1 VCSHWCTHVCRH
13 WCTHYVLI
21 DCSCVQPLVVSGGDD
36 CLIKLWSLLLE
47 HPSPRHNAPS
57 NASSPPANAPFSAA
71 GARAGAGVG
80 GEGQTYMRGG
90 TQTRGETLTSE
101 SHTKGVRR
109 LHDQRGGVGREEEGG
124 KELGGG
130 KGEVA
135 AAAVQALQRGR
146 WKCEC
151 VLRGHGGRIVSIA
164 IGGCTGR
171 LIASS
176 DLLGQIRL
184 WAGNISKMSRHL
196 SNVLSP
202 LKCLVTSQMSCHLSN
217 VLSPLKCHVF
227 FQKSVS
233 YQI

>member
-1 VCSHWCTHVCRH
+1 
-13 WCTHYVLI
+13 VLI
-21 DCSCVQPLVVSGGDD
+21 DSSCVQPLVVSGGDD

-47 HPSPRHNAPS
+47 RPSPPANASFNAP
-57 NASSPPANAPFSAA
+57 SPPANAPFSAA

-80 GEGQTYMRGG
+80 GGGETYMRGG

-109 LHDQRGGVGREEEGG
+109 LHDQRGGVGREEDWGT
-124 KELGGG
+124 ELGGG
-130 KGEVA
+130 KEEVA

-176 DLLGQIRL
+176 DVLGQIRL
-184 WAGNISKMSRHL
+184 WAGNISLKSCYL
-196 SNVLSP
+196 SKVMLP
-202 LKCLVTSQMSCHLSN
+202 LKSHVT
-217 VLSPLKCHVF
+217 
-227 FQKSVS
+227 FQKLGS